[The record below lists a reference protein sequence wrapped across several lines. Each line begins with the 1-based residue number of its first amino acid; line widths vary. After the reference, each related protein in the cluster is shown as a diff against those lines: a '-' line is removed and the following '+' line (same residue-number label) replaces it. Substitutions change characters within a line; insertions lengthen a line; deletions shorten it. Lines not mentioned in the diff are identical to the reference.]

1 MASIQRLVRLGA
13 ALAFNPMTIVE
24 DAAAAAPPTAVLII
38 CILVAGVIVLPAV
51 GCLAAALWIFVQHRL
66 GPVWAAVITAAA
78 LILLAI
84 IVLLVGVMQ
93 SKKRPVDQERRT
105 RRSSTPASLAAAGL
119 SALPP
124 PDELI
129 AQGRRAFRQN
139 KGTILLAAG
148 VAGLLFG
155 QNLLRP
161 RPRYVVRPETPAGR
175 GWRSMFRRS

>member
-24 DAAAAAPPTAVLII
+24 DAAAAARRTAVLII

-105 RRSSTPASLAAAGL
+105 RRSSTPASHINPGLA
-119 SALPP
+119 
-124 PDELI
+124 
-129 AQGRRAFRQN
+129 RQ
-139 KGTILLAAG
+139 
-148 VAGLLFG
+148 
-155 QNLLRP
+155 P
-161 RPRYVVRPETPAGR
+161 RPAFFPARSRPSTA
-175 GWRSMFRRS
+175 

>member
-13 ALAFNPMTIVE
+13 ALAFNPMAIVE
-24 DAAAAAPPTAVLII
+24 DAAAAARRTAVLII
-38 CILVAGVIVLPAV
+38 CILVAGVIVLPAI

-78 LILLAI
+78 LLLLAI

-93 SKKRPVDQERRT
+93 SKSRSVDRERRV
-105 RRSSTPASLAAAGL
+105 RRASPASLAAAGL

-124 PDELI
+124 PEELL

-148 VAGLLFG
+148 VAGLIFG

-161 RPRYVVRPETPAGR
+161 RPRYVVRPERPPGR
-175 GWRSMFRRS
+175 GWPSIFRRS